1 MKLHIITVGEPK
13 LRYAREGWA
22 EYIKRLQRYHQV
34 RITHLADKWA
44 YDSSHILQAAGGA
57 YKVGLIIEG
66 KSFSSPAL
74 AAFLDKRALEGREV
88 CFIIGGPE
96 GLPTEV
102 QQAMDTAWSFSDL
115 TFPHDLAMVVL
126 AETLYRASTI
136 SAGHP
141 YHKA

>member
-13 LRYAREGWA
+13 LQYAREGWS
-22 EYIKRLQRYHQV
+22 EYIKRLGRFHQV
-34 RITHLADKWA
+34 RVTHLADKWA
-44 YDSSHILQAAGGA
+44 YDADHILQTAGPA

-66 KSFSSPAL
+66 KQLSSPQL
-74 AAFLDKRALEGREV
+74 AQFLDKRALEGREV

-96 GLPTEV
+96 GLPQEV
-102 QQAMDTAWSFSDL
+102 RQAMDYAWSFSEL

-126 AETLYRASTI
+126 VEALYRASTI

>member
-13 LRYAREGWA
+13 LAYAKMGWE
-22 EYIKRLQRYHQV
+22 EYLKRLQRYHQV
-34 RITHLADKWA
+34 RVTHIADKWA
-44 YDSSHILQAAGGA
+44 YDTNHIMLAAGTA
-57 YKVGLIIEG
+57 YKVGLIITGREL
-66 KSFSSPAL
+66 SSPQL
-74 AAFLDKRALEGREV
+74 AAFLEKRSLEGREV

-102 QQAMDTAWSFSDL
+102 QQRMDMAWSFSPL
-115 TFPHDLAMVVL
+115 TFPHDLAMVIL

-136 SAGHP
+136 SAGYP